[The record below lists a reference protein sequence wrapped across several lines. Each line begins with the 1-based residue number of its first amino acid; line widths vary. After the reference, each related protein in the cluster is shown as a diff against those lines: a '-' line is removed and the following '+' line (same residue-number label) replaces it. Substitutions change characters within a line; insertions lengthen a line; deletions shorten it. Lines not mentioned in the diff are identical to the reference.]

1 MMDYLLI
8 ATAVAGIVFFV
19 AFFLRSTREAYEEN
33 GGIGASEGGL
43 DDFRSERVTSSAL
56 KGIFSSEDQQFI
68 AEQASVQVAS
78 LFRRERR
85 RLALRWI
92 ERQKRESAGI
102 MRRHREAS
110 GRAADLKPSRE
121 VTLFLRYGKLRL
133 MFEVLAVSVR
143 LVGPEGLRGL
153 AERADAVLRGI
164 ENVRAL
170 GGSNRSISA

>member
-8 ATAVAGIVFFV
+8 STAIAGIVFFV
-19 AFFLRSTREAYEEN
+19 AFLLRSTGESYEEN
-33 GGIGASEGGL
+33 REIAGSEGG
-43 DDFRSERVTSSAL
+43 DFGNEHVTSSAV
-56 KGIFSSEDQQFI
+56 KEIFSSEDQEFI
-68 AEQASVQVAS
+68 SEESSEQISS

-92 ERQKRESAGI
+92 ERQKRESATI
-102 MRRHREAS
+102 MHRHRRAS

-121 VTLFLRYGKLRL
+121 ATLFLRYAELRL
-133 MFEVLAVSVR
+133 MFEVLAV
-143 LVGPEGLRGL
+143 LVWLAGPEGLRGL

-164 ENVRAL
+164 ENVKAL

>member
-8 ATAVAGIVFFV
+8 STAIAGIVFFV

-33 GGIGASEGGL
+33 REIGPSEGH
-43 DDFRSERVTSSAL
+43 DFGNERVTSSVL
-56 KGIFSSEDQQFI
+56 KVIFSSEDRQFI
-68 AEQASVQVAS
+68 SRESNEQISS

-85 RLALRWI
+85 RMALRWI
-92 ERQKRESAGI
+92 ARQKRESATI

-110 GRAADLKPSRE
+110 GRAADLQPSRE
-121 VTLFLRYGKLRL
+121 ATLFLRYAKLRL

-143 LVGPEGLRGL
+143 LAGPEGLRGL

-164 ENVRAL
+164 ENVKAL